1 MASTTRD
8 LEGFVGEALAKGADR
23 EAIAAAATGAGWP
36 VEQVRSALDAWA
48 EVPFVVPVPRP
59 RPSLSARDAFLY
71 LVMFATLYVSAWQL
85 GSLLFDLINHTF
97 PDPADPDYRVQRI
110 GQSMRWAASSVVIAF
125 PVFVFVARLLS
136 REIARNP
143 LKRLSPVRRWL
154 TYMTLFLA
162 ATALVGDMIAL
173 VYNVLGGE
181 LSVRFLL
188 KVAVAGAIAGAIFAF
203 YLLDLRREE
212 VEA

>member
-1 MASTTRD
+1 MASAPRD
-8 LEGFVGEALAKGADR
+8 LEGFVGEALARGADR
-23 EAIAAAATGAGWP
+23 EAVAAAATSAGWP
-36 VEQVRSALDAWA
+36 EEQVRGALAAWA

-85 GSLLFDLINHTF
+85 GSLLFDLINYAF
-97 PDPADPDYRVQRI
+97 PDPADPGYRIDRL
-110 GQSMRWAASSVVIAF
+110 GSSMRWAASSVLIAF

-136 REIARNP
+136 RELARNP

-162 ATALVGDMIAL
+162 ATALVSDLIVL

-188 KVAVAGAIAGAIFAF
+188 KVLVAGAISGAIFTF

-212 VEA
+212 IEA